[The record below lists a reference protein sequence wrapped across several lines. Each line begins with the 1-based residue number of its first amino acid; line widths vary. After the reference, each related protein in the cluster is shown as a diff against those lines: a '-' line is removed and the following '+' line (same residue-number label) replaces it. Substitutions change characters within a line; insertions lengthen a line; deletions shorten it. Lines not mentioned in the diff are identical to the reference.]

1 MSAEKARET
10 AYFAAG
16 CFWGVEAAFRKINGV
31 FVTEVGYMGGN
42 FPGPSYHE
50 VSCGLTGHA
59 ETVKVV
65 FDPEIVSYEGLL
77 ETFWTIHD
85 PMTKNRQGPDIG
97 TQYRSVIFTTTP
109 AQEAAARASRDRV
122 QERLGREVATEIVPA
137 PVFYRAEEYHQQY
150 FEKKGG
156 KGCRL

>member
-1 MSAEKARET
+1 MPAEKARET

-16 CFWGVEAAFRKINGV
+16 CFWMVEAAFRKIDGV
-31 FVTEVGYMGGN
+31 FVTEVGYMGGK
-42 FPGPSYHE
+42 FPGPSYHD

-65 FDPEIVSYEGLL
+65 FDPAVVVYESLL

-122 QERLGREVATEIVPA
+122 QERLGREVVTEIVPA